1 MVALPVRSLAIL
13 ALSLAVRTWA
23 SPTGSSASAPIVD
36 LGYASYQGSL
46 DPTTNVTTFKGIRYA
61 APPLGDLRFAAPQ
74 PPTTESGVQ
83 PATENPAMCYQGPYG
98 NNNTAPVS
106 VYGFNKRATPVQA
119 TSEDCLFLNV
129 FLPGEMPAEPVS
141 GGGLPVVFWIH
152 GGGYDS
158 GSAAAYNGTDLI
170 MEAHGG
176 VIVVATQ
183 YRLGAFGFLAGNEV
197 KAGGATNIGILDQRY
212 ALEWVQKN
220 IATFGGDASKV
231 TIWGQSA
238 GAGSVLQHLV
248 ANGGNTQP
256 PLFAA
261 AITSSTFL
269 PSQYNYNDRV
279 PQLIYDELVA
289 QTGCSSSS
297 DTLACLRTVNA
308 TAIET
313 ANEYIASSAFF
324 GSYVWVPVVDGTL
337 ITERP
342 SLTMASGQ
350 VNGDYFLAFG
360 NTFEGTDFVNQNET
374 LTVTDYV
381 AQLFP
386 DLPLEQ
392 VEEAA
397 YLYQDL
403 GTPLQQ
409 ADYIMGES
417 IFVCPTYFILEPFA
431 GRSWKGIFAIPPGL
445 HGDDVAYYFDDVPPP
460 YNNTQFLTA
469 FDETFMSFAMYH
481 NPNIKFDPTNIT
493 PYWNEYYIG
502 QSEMLFNTTEA
513 FVPEV
518 VPVTTD
524 QGLLDRCAYVV
535 LAFTSG
541 GRC

>member
-1 MVALPVRSLAIL
+1 MIHIRSAFFALLG
-13 ALSLAVRTWA
+13 LSISHFTSATPA
-23 SPTGSSASAPIVD
+23 SSSASAPVVD
-36 LGYASYQGSL
+36 LGYAQYQGSL
-46 DPTTNVTTFKGIRYA
+46 DSATNVTTFTGIRYA
-61 APPLGDLRFAAPQ
+61 APPLGELRFAAPQ
-74 PPTTESGVQ
+74 PPTAQTGVQ
-83 PATENPAMCYQGPYG
+83 DATGIPAMCYQGPYG
-98 NNNTAPVS
+98 NNETAPVS
-106 VYGFNKRATPVQA
+106 VYGFNKRATAVQA

-129 FLPGEMPAEPVS
+129 FIPGEMPAEAVT

-170 MEAHGG
+170 MEAEGG
-176 VIVVATQ
+176 VIVVVTQ

-197 KAGGATNIGILDQRY
+197 KAGGATNVGILDQRY

-256 PLFAA
+256 PLFNA

-269 PSQYNYNDRV
+269 PSQYNYNDRI
-279 PQLIYDELVA
+279 PQLIYDEVVA
-289 QTGCSSSS
+289 QTGCSSSA

-313 ANEYIASSAFF
+313 VNEYIAASAFY

-342 SLTMASGQ
+342 SVTMASGQ
-350 VNGDYFLAFG
+350 VNGEYYLAVG
-360 NTFEGTDFVNQNET
+360 NTFEGPDFVNQNET

-381 AQLFP
+381 SQLFP

-397 YLYQDL
+397 YIYSGL
-403 GTPLQQ
+403 GTPVDQ
-409 ADYIMGES
+409 ANYIMGES
-417 IFVCPTYFILEPFA
+417 IFVCPTYFMLAPFA

-445 HGDDVAYYFDDVPPP
+445 HGDDVAYYFDDVAPP
-460 YNNTQFLTA
+460 YNNTQFRTA
-469 FDETFMSFAMYH
+469 FDDIFMAFAMH
-481 NPNIKFDPTNIT
+481 NNPNAKYDPTDIT

-502 QSEMLFNTTEA
+502 QSEMLFNETVA
-513 FVPEV
+513 GVPEV

-524 QGLLDRCAYVV
+524 QGLLDRCAFWAGVT
-535 LAFTSG
+535 AMTAQ
-541 GRC
+541 